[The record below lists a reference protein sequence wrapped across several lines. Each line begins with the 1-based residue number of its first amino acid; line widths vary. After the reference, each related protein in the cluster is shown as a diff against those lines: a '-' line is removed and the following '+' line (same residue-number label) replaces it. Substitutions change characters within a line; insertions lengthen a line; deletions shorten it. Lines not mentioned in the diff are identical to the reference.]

1 MCLTLFLL
9 GFFGFFSDTSKIKEY
24 FSKYALVYIVFLIT
38 FLVQAML
45 MVKGTNPGTWRYL
58 LHISPLAAFFAAVGL
73 NNLAV
78 DNFRKTAYIIFG
90 TLGFFTLVFLS
101 KDTNGLDLLD
111 IAEYGKLAVVAVTA
125 VLAVVLFNKD
135 KRAYLNKLSVVLIL
149 LSAVYLLMSFKPREY
164 SPENLAVKEMGSF
177 LAGNEF
183 DNKKIIVTTQTSSPV
198 FLFGDFSAERKK
210 NFVHLNTK
218 NLSTAAKGDI
228 IVWDSHYGY
237 RPEYE
242 NDVKFEVLQKDSTLK
257 LLNQF
262 ASSDK
267 RYQAFVFEKMN

>member
-1 MCLTLFLL
+1 
-9 GFFGFFSDTSKIKEY
+9 
-24 FSKYALVYIVFLIT
+24 
-38 FLVQAML
+38 
-45 MVKGTNPGTWRYL
+45 
-58 LHISPLAAFFAAVGL
+58 L
-73 NNLAV
+73 NNLSV
-78 DNFRKTAYIIFG
+78 ESFRKTAYIIFG
-90 TLGFFTLVFLS
+90 TIAFFTLAFLS

-111 IAEYGKLAVVAVTA
+111 TAEYGKLAVVAATA
-125 VLAVVLFNKD
+125 VLAMFLFNKD
-135 KRAYLNKLSVVLIL
+135 KRSYLNKLSVILIL
-149 LSAVYLLMSFKPREY
+149 LSAVYLFMSFKPREY
-164 SPENLAVKEMGSF
+164 SPENLAVKQMGSF
-177 LAGNEF
+177 LAGTEF
-183 DNKKIIVTTQTSSPV
+183 DSKKIIVTTQTSSPI
-198 FLFGDFSAERKK
+198 FLFGDFSADRKR

-218 NLSTAAKGDI
+218 NLTSASKGDI